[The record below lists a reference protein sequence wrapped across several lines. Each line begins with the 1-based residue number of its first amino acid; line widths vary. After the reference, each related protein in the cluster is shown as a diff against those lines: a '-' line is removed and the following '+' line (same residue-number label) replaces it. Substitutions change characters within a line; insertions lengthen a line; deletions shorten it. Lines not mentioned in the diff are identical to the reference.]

1 MEYQQGTDTDADMDT
16 ESDQPGEL
24 LSSSRIV
31 LTSCDENQDENRYEN
46 RFEGRFEY
54 GFECVYTESE
64 NGVPWLWE
72 IS

>member
-1 MEYQQGTDTDADMDT
+1 MLTWILSQT
-16 ESDQPGEL
+16 SLVSL

-31 LTSCDENQDENRYEN
+31 LTSCDENQDENRYENRYEN

-64 NGVPWLWE
+64 NAVPWLWE